1 MNNKPKGKIDKT
13 AKPKKHTNSVT
24 EKKSLRLRDLKGF
37 GPKSE
42 EILAQV
48 GIHSVDDF
56 MAVESFELYRSLKAT
71 VKGTGLN
78 SIYAIIGAREDRC
91 WKDVAKTQRAEIVL
105 RLDDM
110 GLAPK

>member
-1 MNNKPKGKIDKT
+1 M
-13 AKPKKHTNSVT
+13 S
-24 EKKSLRLRDLKGF
+24 RLRDLKGF

-48 GIHSVDDF
+48 GIDSVDQF
-56 MAVESFELYRSLKAT
+56 MRVDPFQLYADLKQK

-78 SIYAIIGAREDRC
+78 SIYAIIGAQQ
-91 WKDVAKTQRAEIVL
+91 DVHWQEVARTQKYEILV

-110 GLAPK
+110 GLAPAAPRKK

>member
-1 MNNKPKGKIDKT
+1 MKN
-13 AKPKKHTNSVT
+13 TNI
-24 EKKSLRLRDLKGF
+24 KRKLRDLKGF

-48 GIHSVDDF
+48 DINSVEDF
-56 MAVESFELYRSLKAT
+56 MKIDPFELYARLKEK

-78 SIYAIIGAREDRC
+78 SIYAIIGAREDLH
-91 WKDVAKTQRAEIVL
+91 WQEVARTQKTSIL
-105 RLDDM
+105 MRLDDM

>member
-1 MNNKPKGKIDKT
+1 MK
-13 AKPKKHTNSVT
+13 
-24 EKKSLRLRDLKGF
+24 LRDLKGF

-48 GIHSVDDF
+48 NINSVDEF
-56 MAVESFELYRSLKAT
+56 MAVDPFELYKRLKNK

-78 SIYAIIGAREDRC
+78 SIYAIIGAREDKH
-91 WKDVAKTQRAEIVL
+91 WQEIANTQKTEILL

>member
-1 MNNKPKGKIDKT
+1 MGM
-13 AKPKKHTNSVT
+13 
-24 EKKSLRLRDLKGF
+24 RLRDLKGF

-48 GIHSVDDF
+48 DIHSVEEF
-56 MAVESFELYRSLKAT
+56 MASDPYRLYQELKNK

-78 SIYAIIGAREDRC
+78 SIYAIIGAQEGAHWQEIARTR
-91 WKDVAKTQRAEIVL
+91 KTEILL

>member
-1 MNNKPKGKIDKT
+1 MTKSPK
-13 AKPKKHTNSVT
+13 
-24 EKKSLRLRDLKGF
+24 RLADLKGF

-48 GIHSVDDF
+48 GIESVEAF
-56 MAVESFELYRSLKAT
+56 MNSDPYQLYAELKKN

-78 SIYAIIGAREDRC
+78 SIYAILGAQQDKHWQEIKREM
-91 WKDVAKTQRAEIVL
+91 KEEIL
-105 RLDDM
+105 FRLDDL

>member
-1 MNNKPKGKIDKT
+1 MAKLGKKP
-13 AKPKKHTNSVT
+13 
-24 EKKSLRLRDLKGF
+24 LRLSDLKGF

-48 GIHSVDDF
+48 NIHSVEQFLNCDG
-56 MAVESFELYRSLKAT
+56 FELYAALKKT

-78 SIYAIIGAREDRC
+78 SIYAILGAQQ
-91 WKDVAKTQRAEIVL
+91 DVHWQEIARTQKYEILL

-110 GLAPK
+110 GLAPVAPRKK